1 MWASAACSKSRS
13 SCQAISGAR
22 SEALTNSKSPKTWIH
37 GTSLVYLPAWMVDP
51 YGFHVGKYTIRP
63 MDGPWVFYW
72 KATHLDDLIQ
82 ILKTHPG
89 HVGKAPLSFVYQ
101 KKCICLLQN
110 TVPYDQ
116 GFEQRLTGY
125 SLFKRQVLLCTHYK
139 NRFYLA
145 LHYLCLSI
153 QESGHG
159 NATWPFL
166 KRERKLIPSD
176 PHNRGSVLQSV
187 RVACNMHQWL
197 WCHHWRQHSNQGFF
211 GLISCGFGD
220 ALVTNFDGRKS
231 VATSQK
237 GIHWLCFYSSEGRK
251 LAIPSNNQD
260 WMKHLKPNLKVD

>member
-1 MWASAACSKSRS
+1 MLGR
-13 SCQAISGAR
+13 
-22 SEALTNSKSPKTWIH
+22 
-37 GTSLVYLPAWMVDP
+37 
-51 YGFHVGKYTIRP
+51 
-63 MDGPWVFYW
+63 
-72 KATHLDDLIQ
+72 HLC
-82 ILKTHPG
+82 
-89 HVGKAPLSFVYQ
+89 VYQ
-101 KKCICLLQN
+101 KCCICLLQN

-116 GFEQRLTGY
+116 GFEQRLTGN
-125 SLFKRQVLLCTHYK
+125 SLFKPQVLLCTHCK

-153 QESGHG
+153 QESGGG

-211 GLISCGFGD
+211 GLISCRFGD

-237 GIHWLCFYSSEGRK
+237 RYSLIVFLLFWGQE
-251 LAIPSNNQD
+251 AC
-260 WMKHLKPNLKVD
+260 HT

>member
-1 MWASAACSKSRS
+1 MLGRHLCSLSTKKVVYVCCKIQYLMTMVLSRDWLEILCLNDRFS
-13 SCQAISGAR
+13 F
-22 SEALTNSKSPKTWIH
+22 ALIVRTDSTWH
-37 GTSLVYLPAWMVDP
+37 FT
-51 YGFHVGKYTIRP
+51 
-63 MDGPWVFYW
+63 
-72 KATHLDDLIQ
+72 
-82 ILKTHPG
+82 
-89 HVGKAPLSFVYQ
+89 
-101 KKCICLLQN
+101 
-110 TVPYDQ
+110 
-116 GFEQRLTGY
+116 
-125 SLFKRQVLLCTHYK
+125 
-139 NRFYLA
+139 

-237 GIHWLCFYSSEGRK
+237 GIHWLCFYSSEGRR

-260 WMKHLKPNLKVD
+260 WMNHLKPNLKVD